1 MKTKVILSALLI
13 TGISSPFAAE
23 IPPTLNAHEIAP
35 ATSLTGP
42 GWSVEERVPTD
53 GLYALF
59 AIRSPYGLVSARG
72 LDMLRVRAQE
82 QSAIETLADTSRR
95 EALMDGARD
104 SAQQTID
111 SARKTISDPVGT
123 ITAIPEG
130 VGRLFTRIGRGVESK
145 AEKLSG
151 QSSDD
156 TKTRAGVAK
165 ARRQLAQKLNV
176 DPYTDN
182 PVLSPLLDSVAKKM
196 AMGGMA
202 VNFVT
207 GAASVWAGAATRTAN
222 LVWNQTPDEVNA
234 TNAKRLT
241 AMKIEDA
248 DAKLFL
254 GNHAFT
260 PTSQTLLVE
269 ELETL
274 ADVQGRG
281 VFVRLAGG
289 MITRDEARY
298 LVSATRLLVLLQKSG
313 ETLDRLDARGIVPV
327 AFKKDG
333 TAVVPLPVD
342 YLSWTDSMEQYFQ
355 KPDSSIKKREMVMT
369 GGLSPLADTELK
381 KRGWTVRLL
390 KTSN

>member
-1 MKTKVILSALLI
+1 
-13 TGISSPFAAE
+13 
-23 IPPTLNAHEIAP
+23 
-35 ATSLTGP
+35 
-42 GWSVEERVPTD
+42 
-53 GLYALF
+53 
-59 AIRSPYGLVSARG
+59 
-72 LDMLRVRAQE
+72 
-82 QSAIETLADTSRR
+82 
-95 EALMDGARD
+95 MDGARD
-104 SAQQTID
+104 SARQTID
-111 SARKTISDPVGT
+111 SAKKTISDPVGT

-130 VGRLFTRIGRGVESK
+130 VGRLFTRIGHGVENK
-145 AEKLSG
+145 ISG

-182 PVLSPLLDSVAKKM
+182 PILSPLMDSVAKKM

-222 LVWNQTPDEVNA
+222 LVWNQTPEEVSV
-234 TNAKRLT
+234 TNAKRLKT
-241 AMKIEDA
+241 MKIEDA

-254 GNHAFT
+254 ANHAFT
-260 PTSQTLLVE
+260 PTLQTLLVD

-281 VFVRLAGG
+281 VFIRLAGG
-289 MITRDEARY
+289 MISRDEARY
-298 LVSATRLLVLLQKSG
+298 LVSATRIIVLLQKSG
-313 ETLDRLDARGIVPV
+313 DNIDRLDAHGIVPV

-342 YLSWTDSMEQYFQ
+342 YLSWTDSLEQYFQ
-355 KPDSSIKKREMVMT
+355 KPESNIQKREMVLA
-369 GGLSPLADTELK
+369 GNLSPMAGTELK
-381 KRGWTVRLL
+381 KRGWTVRIL
-390 KTSN
+390 KTQN